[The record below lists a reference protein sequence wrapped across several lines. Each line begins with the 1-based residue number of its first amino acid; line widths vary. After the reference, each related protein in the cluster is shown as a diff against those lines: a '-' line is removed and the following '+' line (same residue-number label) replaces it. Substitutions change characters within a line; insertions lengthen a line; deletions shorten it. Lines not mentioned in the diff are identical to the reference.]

1 MNCYDA
7 TRMIIPTQTGSVVIE
22 LDDIVFCRGAGS
34 YTEIALTSNRKILS
48 SRLLKDIERIL
59 ECKKREYFR
68 IHRSYLININHV
80 VEIKNCPIK
89 KVLMTGLTEI
99 PIAQRK
105 SRDFYCRMKEHYL
118 HLF

>member
-48 SRLLKDIERIL
+48 SNLLKDFERML
-59 ECKKREYFR
+59 KCKEREYFR
-68 IHRSYLININHV
+68 IHRSYLINIKHV
-80 VEIKNCPIK
+80 IEIKKRPIK
-89 KVLMTGLTEI
+89 KVLMTGLIEV
-99 PIAQRK
+99 PISQRK

-118 HLF
+118 HLC